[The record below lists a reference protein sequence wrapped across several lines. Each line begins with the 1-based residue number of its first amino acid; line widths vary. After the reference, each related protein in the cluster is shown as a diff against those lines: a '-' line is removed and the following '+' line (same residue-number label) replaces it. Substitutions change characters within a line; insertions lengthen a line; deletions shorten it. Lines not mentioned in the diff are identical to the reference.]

1 MRWTTF
7 WLLLKNVDMQ
17 PKKLHS
23 THIII
28 MFEAIADTI
37 EVSGTLF
44 IAGMMTHHEFHLHS
58 QVPTSSGRHISAVDR
73 QRCGPLTSTTSFISA
88 IATRE
93 MDHRME
99 LLDIVQKQITTTMR
113 PLMA

>member
-7 WLLLKNVDMQ
+7 LLLLKNVDMQ

-23 THIII
+23 TQIMIIII

-44 IAGMMTHHEFHLHS
+44 IEGMMTHHEFHLHS
-58 QVPTSSGRHISAVDR
+58 QVPTSSGRHIPAVDR
-73 QRCGPLTSTTSFISA
+73 QRCGP
-88 IATRE
+88 
-93 MDHRME
+93 
-99 LLDIVQKQITTTMR
+99 
-113 PLMA
+113 